1 MSLCCDCHC
10 LTHESL
16 EAVCA
21 CMCVL
26 VGVSED
32 GLENMEAIALKRG
45 FILPGKRI
53 DYERCARTILDEFR
67 SGLIGNITLEKA

>member
-26 VGVSED
+26 VGVSEED
-32 GLENMEAIALKRG
+32 TGAPLRVDTVLVRPACTEAGAPGLQCL
-45 FILPGKRI
+45 
-53 DYERCARTILDEFR
+53 
-67 SGLIGNITLEKA
+67 